1 MDVRLPV
8 AVQGALQELVVLV
21 LVLLLDLHARRWGV
35 EAVVAAVRDGTRVVW
50 RCQKCRRGRGRVR
63 VKQRTEQQEVWGW
76 MVEGLG
82 VHFIFSGGVKKK
94 KNFKS
99 STSPRVVTKR
109 EVGSHR
115 HRASPVAFDRRVC
128 RV

>member
-8 AVQGALQELVVLV
+8 AVQGALQELVV
-21 LVLLLDLHARRWGV
+21 VLLLDLHARRWGV
-35 EAVVAAVRDGTRVVW
+35 EAVVAAVRDGTTVVW
-50 RCQKCRRGRGRVR
+50 RCQKCRRGRVRVR
-63 VKQRTEQQEVWGW
+63 QQTENKRCGDGGV
-76 MVEGLG
+76 LG

-115 HRASPVAFDRRVC
+115 HRASPVVFDRRVC